1 MPDRSRMANQSKK
14 STVLKRSVVIDG
26 HKTSV
31 SLEDAFWDVLR
42 EIADTRRTTLSAL
55 IAKINAQ
62 RDHDNLSS
70 ALRLFVLGECRERA
84 MQTVPIASSI
94 APDHSC

>member
-1 MPDRSRMANQSKK
+1 MPNRSEMANESEK

-31 SLEDAFWDVLR
+31 SLEAPFWEVLR
-42 EIADTRRTTLSAL
+42 EIAYTRRTTLSAL
-55 IAKINAQ
+55 VTNINAQ

-70 ALRLFVLGECRERA
+70 ALRLFVLGECRQRA
-84 MQTVPIASSI
+84 MQAVPIASSI
-94 APDHSC
+94 VPDQSC